1 MTAPASEPV
10 TRFVLALHCHQPVGN
25 FGWVLE
31 EAYQKAYGPFLEA
44 LERHPKVRVVFH
56 YSGVLLDYFQAR
68 HPEFLRRL
76 KALVRNGRVEVLGG
90 GYYEPILT
98 MIPERDALG
107 QMDMMQRRLR
117 QLGLQGPHGRNEGAW
132 LAERVWEPHLPS
144 LLARGGI
151 RYTVVDDA
159 HLAQAGIRAEDRF
172 GYYLTE
178 DRGASTA
185 LFPSSKTLRYQAP
198 FKPVAEVLETLR
210 SWRSRRGRVAVLAD
224 DGEKFGLWPGTH
236 RWVYEEG
243 WLESFFQALE
253 QNDGWL
259 KLMLFRECL
268 EAGPPLGRLAVPPGS
283 YEEMMDW
290 SGGSFRNFLLKYPES
305 DTMHKKMLWVS
316 ERLEKAASRSKPQAA
331 RSCLL
336 EQARRH
342 LYMAQSN
349 DAYWHGIFGGLYLQ
363 HLRRS
368 IYQQLLIA
376 ERILDELQEKRRWV
390 RAEALDVN
398 ADGQEEFLLRS
409 DALTL
414 LLDVHRGGQL
424 LELSDKVLGV
434 NLLDT
439 LTRRPEAYHKK
450 LQVLQPAMSRVE
462 GPVAAAVPQAAD
474 KSPLSIHEREEADL
488 SDLPAQAGLADSL
501 VYDSCRR
508 AGLMDH
514 LLPFDSEVASFSR
527 GAAEELG
534 DFLEGPCE
542 GNLQRSAGSACAVLS
557 RQGHVRLHGE
567 EHPLRLRKT
576 VTLTAKD
583 RLVTVTHQLVNASTQ
598 PLSFLFGSEMNLG
611 LKDAHVNRTGQAQGI
626 RRFALVDPSLRL
638 KVSWIL
644 SREARLWYFPLET
657 VSDSERG
664 MERTYQ
670 GVSMTFLWPISLK
683 PGGSWR
689 ASWSLRVE
697 SL

>member
-1 MTAPASEPV
+1 VIAPASEPV

-31 EAYQKAYGPFLEA
+31 EAFSKAYGPFLEA

-56 YSGVLLDYFQAR
+56 YSGVLLDYFQAQ

-76 KALVRNGRVEVLGG
+76 KALVRNGQVEVLGG

-107 QMDMMQRRLR
+107 QMELMRRRLR
-117 QLGLQGPHGRNEGAW
+117 QLGLQGPNGRNEGAW

-144 LLARGGI
+144 LLTRGGI

-159 HLAQAGIRAEDRF
+159 HLAQAGIRTEDRF

-185 LFPSSKTLRYQAP
+185 LFPSSRTLRYQVP
-198 FKPVAEVLETLR
+198 FKPVAEVLGTLR
-210 SWRSRRGRVAVLAD
+210 PWRSRRGRVGVLAD
-224 DGEKFGLWPGTH
+224 DGGRSGRWPGTH

-253 QNDGWL
+253 QNEDWL

-268 EAGPPLGRLAVPPGS
+268 EADLSLGRLAVPAGS

-316 ERLEKAASRSKPQAA
+316 ERLEKAASRSKSQAS
-331 RSCLL
+331 RSRLL

-368 IYQQLLIA
+368 VYQQLLIA
-376 ERILDELQEKRRWV
+376 ERILDDLQEKRSWV

-424 LELSDKVLGV
+424 LELSDKALGV

-450 LQVLQPAMSRVE
+450 LEVRQPV
-462 GPVAAAVPQAAD
+462 AVPQAAD

-488 SDLPAQAGLADSL
+488 PDLTDSL

-514 LLPFDSEVASFSR
+514 LLPSDSEVASFSR
-527 GAAEELG
+527 GVVEELG

-542 GNLQRSAGSACAVLS
+542 GRLQRSASSACAVLS

-583 RLVTVTHQLVNASTQ
+583 RLVTVTHQLVNSSTQ
-598 PLSFLFGSEMNLG
+598 PLSFLFGSELNLG

-638 KVSWIL
+638 KVSWVL
-644 SREARLWYFPLET
+644 HREARLWYFPLET
-657 VSDSERG
+657 VSNSERG

-670 GVSMTFLWPISLK
+670 GVSLTFLWPISLEAR
-683 PGGSWR
+683 GSWKV
-689 ASWSLRVE
+689 SWSLKVE